1 MQGVVA
7 FPGLTIADVR
17 AGLPWNAPFLDRVS
31 EGLAPACARD
41 RVGPPASWQSSPG
54 SSKRSSPTSS
64 CAPPA
69 HSNQGPRRMMGAR
82 PGVPNA
88 LTYQEHRCHLI
99 RTLLAP
105 LVHAPVSPAGQP
117 RIFTMTQQSHT
128 KAAEQHE
135 NAAKSHRQAAE
146 QHGKNDHSKGQQ
158 HAGEAQK
165 FSKTARDASETAYGK
180 SQQQQK

>member
-1 MQGVVA
+1 
-7 FPGLTIADVR
+7 
-17 AGLPWNAPFLDRVS
+17 
-31 EGLAPACARD
+31 
-41 RVGPPASWQSSPG
+41 
-54 SSKRSSPTSS
+54 
-64 CAPPA
+64 
-69 HSNQGPRRMMGAR
+69 MMGAR
-82 PGVPNA
+82 PGDGFPNA